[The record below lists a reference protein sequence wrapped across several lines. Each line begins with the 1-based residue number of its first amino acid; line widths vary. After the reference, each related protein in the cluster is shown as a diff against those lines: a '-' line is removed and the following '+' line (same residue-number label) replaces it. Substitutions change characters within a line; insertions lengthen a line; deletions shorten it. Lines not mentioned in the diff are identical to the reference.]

1 MTDLRLVVGVA
12 FDEEHARSSTV
23 DVVSYDV
30 FVDLTGEGDTFCS
43 RTELGFRCR
52 RDGASVF
59 ADLHAVGVRRVI
71 LNGEDL
77 PSHDLYGDGR
87 LELPRLGDENTL
99 NVEAEFSYA
108 QEGGGLY
115 RVADS
120 GGGAACVYSKGIEA
134 RAPHIFCCFDQPDLR
149 APMNLAVSAPAGWCC
164 RASFPTMARPV
175 DGEAGVWRFAPT
187 SPLAPYLFALC
198 AGPRQGTVLAAESD
212 RGQPVPLTIWA
223 PLASGDLLPAEMFL
237 ELARE
242 PLRYYEAALGVR
254 YPYPKCDLVFVPAY
268 PALAFSAPGLITF
281 QERLLELSETRPLLY
296 LALVIAHE
304 LAHAWVGGL
313 VDMRYARDM
322 WLQEALATYISR
334 SALSATQ
341 PGSAPWSA
349 TTSASLPDHAYASDA
364 AALCQLEELIG
375 RPAVMSG
382 LGSVMNHHA
391 HRAITIDDLAR
402 SWSRTSGRDL
412 RRWASETLVPATHP
426 GGHEQAR

>member
-1 MTDLRLVVGVA
+1 MGVS

-30 FVDLTGEGDTFCS
+30 FVDLTSEGDTFCS

-59 ADLHAVGVRRVI
+59 ADLQAVGVRRMI

-77 PSHDLYGDGR
+77 TRRDLHGDGR

-108 QEGGGLY
+108 QEGAGLY

-120 GGGAACVYSKGIEA
+120 GNGMACVYSKGIEA
-134 RAPHIFCCFDQPDLR
+134 RAPRIFCCFDQPDLR
-149 APMNLAVSAPAGWCC
+149 APMNVAVHAPAGWCC
-164 RASFPTMARPV
+164 RANFPAVGRPL

-198 AGPRQGTVLAAESD
+198 AGPEQGTVLAAESD
-212 RGQPVPLTIWA
+212 RGQRVPLTIWV
-223 PLASGDLLPAEMFL
+223 PLASGDLLPAELCL
-237 ELARE
+237 ELVRQ

-281 QERLLELSETRPLLY
+281 QQRLLEPSETRPLLY
-296 LALVIAHE
+296 LASVMAHE
-304 LAHAWVGGL
+304 LAHAWVGG
-313 VDMRYARDM
+313 
-322 WLQEALATYISR
+322 WWICATTATCGSKKLWRPTSAGAHSQKPSPAAHHGPRLPLSPCLTMPTPMTPRRSANSR
-334 SALSATQ
+334 S
-341 PGSAPWSA
+341 
-349 TTSASLPDHAYASDA
+349 
-364 AALCQLEELIG
+364 
-375 RPAVMSG
+375 
-382 LGSVMNHHA
+382 
-391 HRAITIDDLAR
+391 
-402 SWSRTSGRDL
+402 
-412 RRWASETLVPATHP
+412 
-426 GGHEQAR
+426 